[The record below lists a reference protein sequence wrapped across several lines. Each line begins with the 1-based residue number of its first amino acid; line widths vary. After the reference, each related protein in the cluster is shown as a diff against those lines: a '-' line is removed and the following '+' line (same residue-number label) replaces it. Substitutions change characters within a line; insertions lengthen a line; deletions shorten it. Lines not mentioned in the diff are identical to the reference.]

1 MSDGAK
7 PAVKKRKAA
16 AGAAASPAAGS
27 KKLANGIGSL
37 LARLEA
43 TNASFLHTA
52 ATNAMHTQLAKVCV
66 QGKFADGLLPPPP
79 TRRRR
84 GRAAGA
90 AAGPAPVA
98 AYPGINLFLPLA
110 SCRPPR

>member
-7 PAVKKRKAA
+7 LAVKKRKAA

-66 QGKFADGLLPPPP
+66 QGKFADGLLPLPQPD
-79 TRRRR
+79 
-84 GRAAGA
+84 GDEAGLLLQPQA
-90 AAGPAPVA
+90 CLCCCV
-98 AYPGINLFLPLA
+98 PLH
-110 SCRPPR
+110 